1 MKPQNFSFIFCF
13 CAFWESFCTCFCKK
27 IILKSSKKKN
37 PRVHLFYIISYFM
50 SLLYHNRYFLYKKM
64 NILHKT
70 DYAKYTITSH
80 PVSYG
85 FWLTQ
90 IPLFPFLINW
100 YNGFRNLQKGYF
112 IIINEKNI
120 FFSR

>member
-1 MKPQNFSFIFCF
+1 MTLTKGDIEKFN
-13 CAFWESFCTCFCKK
+13 K
-27 IILKSSKKKN
+27 
-37 PRVHLFYIISYFM
+37 YIE
-50 SLLYHNRYFLYKKM
+50 NM
-64 NILHKT
+64 NILHKK
-70 DYAKYTITSH
+70 DYAKYAITST
-80 PVSYG
+80 PVSYC

-90 IPLFPFLINW
+90 ISLFPFLINW